1 LDENHF
7 ASYDYHVVSSQ
18 IFWLKWGDFLHFNLE
33 TILLKEPKLPSFIMY
48 PYFEKDVETLWEQ
61 KFLYKL
67 PDGYRGYGDYYLY
80 NEE

>member
-1 LDENHF
+1 
-7 ASYDYHVVSSQ
+7 
-18 IFWLKWGDFLHFNLE
+18 
-33 TILLKEPKLPSFIMY
+33 MY